1 MEKVYRTKIDLRV
14 LGDEIKFSFFI
25 SGNIIGGLNQQQT
38 LKKRHSFNFTYKT
51 IYPVDV
57 IVKVE
62 NNIQRTFLYFDEKL
76 LEFNNFNNLVT
87 LSRTPLILEIFK
99 TSLKFNDTFWMCL

>member
-62 NNIQRTFLYFDEKL
+62 NNIQRTFLYFDELIQSSLNSKFF
-76 LEFNNFNNLVT
+76 ENTSSIIT
-87 LSRTPLILEIFK
+87 LK
-99 TSLKFNDTFWMCL
+99 